1 MVAYEVTSSMSYE
14 NGSICRT
21 AEIAQAESEWMRQN
35 GKRAVSEREEEKKQM
50 GSGGSLP
57 CRSFIASLNPI
68 CVIISR
74 ASDDDREKDEKKKKT
89 EPKGTRPRR
98 RR

>member
-1 MVAYEVTSSMSYE
+1 MKEVTSSMSYE

-57 CRSFIASLNPI
+57 VAVLLQ
-68 CVIISR
+68 V
-74 ASDDDREKDEKKKKT
+74 
-89 EPKGTRPRR
+89 
-98 RR
+98 